1 MDQLALEIRRQGAFG
16 RDAGV
21 AAQLAAKLGRV
32 TGCSRWWLG
41 HRGQRQFGRI
51 MQVPVFLRGAKRKVR
66 LGEAQADE
74 ERGAG
79 ALLGFRQPADRFR
92 GKQAV
97 RVSFIR
103 DVRNFKSGSVGSL
116 APRRRTVLRRLIH
129 ASLPWGKMGHIPR
142 GGILAIAMS
151 QLEDFPHRLT
161 D

>member
-51 MQVPVFLRGAKRKVR
+51 MQVPVVLRGAKRKVR

-92 GKQAV
+92 RKQSV

-103 DVRNFKSGSVGSL
+103 DVCDLKGGSL
-116 APRRRTVLRRLIH
+116 GILVPRRGTVFRSLIH
-129 ASLPWGKMGHIPR
+129 SRSPRGKMGHIPR